1 MLERYPGKLAEFYG
15 RKEEGTDVEILE
27 GIGEIR
33 KCLKKGEE
41 VDLEKTAALLLD
53 DFRNARLGRIS
64 LEFPE
69 KEG

>member
-1 MLERYPGKLAEFYG
+1 M
-15 RKEEGTDVEILE
+15 
-27 GIGEIR
+27 
-33 KCLKKGEE
+33 
-41 VDLEKTAALLLD
+41 DLEKTAALLLD